1 MRRRLPAL
9 VGAIMIGAVLGTAAV
24 APAAPGGPGSARAE
38 GRYPAVSIETPVW
51 ARRKPSRSAPRV
63 ARIDTYTPL
72 TVSQLVLPVVRDDVT
87 AAGSRWVRV
96 RLPGRPNGRSAWIPE
111 RVTKP
116 RTLDWRVQVDLSRR
130 LARIYRDG
138 RVVRRFRVVVGARRT
153 PTPRGRFFVVERVK
167 LHTSWARGLWAL
179 ALSAHSNVLQEFDG
193 GDGQVA
199 MHARGSLSA
208 PLGSAASHGCVRF
221 ADDAIAWLARR
232 LPNGT
237 PVDIVR

>member
-1 MRRRLPAL
+1 MGSRLPAMAGTTL
-9 VGAIMIGAVLGTAAV
+9 TGAVLASVAV
-24 APAAPGGPGSARAE
+24 ASAAPPAAQAPGRFS
-38 GRYPAVSIETPVW
+38 AVSIETPVW
-51 ARRKPSRSAPRV
+51 ARSKPSSSARRV
-63 ARIDTYTPL
+63 ARLDTYTPL
-72 TVSQLVLPVVRDDVT
+72 TISQLVLPVVKDEVT
-87 AAGSRWVRV
+87 AAGSRWIRV
-96 RLPGRPNGRSAWIPE
+96 RIPARPNGLTGWIPE
-111 RVTKP
+111 RVTRP
-116 RTLDWRVQVDLSRR
+116 RAIEWNVRVDLSQRR
-130 LARIYRDG
+130 ARVYRDG
-138 RVVRRFRVVVGARRT
+138 RLMRRFRVVVGARRT

-208 PLGSAASHGCVRF
+208 RLGSAASHGCLRF
-221 ADDAIAWLARR
+221 GNRSIAWLARR

>member
-1 MRRRLPAL
+1 MRLRLSAIA
-9 VGAIMIGAVLGTAAV
+9 GATLTGAVLATAAV
-24 APAAPGGPGSARAE
+24 APAAPGGSTHVAARAS
-38 GRYPAVSIETPVW
+38 AVSIETPVW
-51 ARRKPSRSAPRV
+51 ARRKPSKSAPRV

-72 TVSQLVLPVVRDDVT
+72 TISQLVLPVVRDQVT

-96 RLPGRPNGRSAWIPE
+96 RLPGRPNGRSAWIPA
-111 RVTKP
+111 RGTKP
-116 RTLDWRVQVDLSRR
+116 RTLDWRVKVDLSRR

-138 RVVRRFRVVVGARRT
+138 RIVRRFRIVVGARRT

-199 MHARGSLSA
+199 MHARGSLPA
-208 PLGSAASHGCVRF
+208 RLGSAASHGCLRF
-221 ADDAIAWLARR
+221 GNRSIAWLGRR